1 MQCALPGKIGTLL
14 LLLISGILGCA
25 DDAHVVNGTSQTR
38 DQEALSTTT
47 IIIAP
52 GRTEVSIRPGTQIL
66 WVNMD
71 KKNHSVTSPIGLW
84 DSGRIKPGEV
94 FTRTFEEEGEFE
106 FVSVYDREVTG
117 KINSSRGANRNAS
130 SVDPSVMTAMDMGQ
144 PLEKF
149 KPGLLP
155 EWQTVA
161 AVEQGFRMIRDDKII
176 RNGAGFRRIP
186 WDFIEDACS
195 PRAAIASEALEKAG
209 FRRPARLFAFGP
221 LSVSKDDQVANWWYH
236 LAPVVAAEGQIFV
249 LDPTVN
255 PDRAQTIQ
263 EWLSRIT
270 VTPEEITLSL
280 CNPFAYTPWSMCYI
294 SGPEEEA
301 GAEEE
306 LLLYESGR
314 FHLSASM
321 SS

>member
-1 MQCALPGKIGTLL
+1 MRCTLPGKMGTLL
-14 LLLISGILGCA
+14 LFATSGILGCA
-25 DDAHVVNGTSQTR
+25 DDAHLANGTSQTR
-38 DQEALSTTT
+38 DQEALSVTTT
-47 IIIAP
+47 VIAA
-52 GRTEVSIRPGTQIL
+52 GKTTIAIRPGTRVL
-66 WVNMD
+66 WVNTD
-71 KKNHSVTSPIGLW
+71 RKNHSITSTIGLW

-94 FTRTFEEEGEFE
+94 FARTFEDEGEFE

-117 KINSSRGANRNAS
+117 TINSSQGANRIAS
-130 SVDPSVMTAMDMGQ
+130 SIDPSAMTAMDMGQ
-144 PLEKF
+144 PFEKF
-149 KPGLLP
+149 RTGLLP

-161 AVEQGFRMIRDDKII
+161 AVEQGFRMIRDDKVI
-176 RNGAGFRRIP
+176 RSEAGFRRIP
-186 WDFIEDACS
+186 WDFFEDACS

-221 LSVSKDDQVANWWYH
+221 LSVSKGDQVANWWYH
-236 LAPVVAAEGQIFV
+236 LAPVVAAEGQAFV

-270 VTPEEITLSL
+270 VTPEEVTLSL

-314 FHLSASM
+314 FHLSAST